1 MAKDFY
7 KVLGVDR
14 SASAADI
21 KKAYRQLS
29 KELHPDKNKGK
40 TDTEQRFKEVNEAY
54 EVLSDEKKK
63 QQYDQFGSTS
73 GPGGRGGPGAGFGGF
88 SQGDMGGF
96 ADIFE
101 NFFGGQAGG
110 GRARRDDRHGENIE
124 VQITFALLDVVVP
137 QQQTIGLE
145 RMVECVDCS
154 GKGATKD
161 SKIIKCDICDGTGQV
176 SRTQQSFFGVI
187 QQAFVCEECEGA
199 GEKPE
204 NPCKNCRGDGRVRK
218 RDEVT
223 IDIPAGVHSGQSLR
237 VRGQGNAGRRGGA
250 TGDLFVHIHVRPD
263 ARFQRDGDD
272 IRNAISIPVIDAIL
286 GTTITEETVHG
297 PVDLKIPE
305 GLQPGQV
312 LRVKG
317 KGMPIVGS
325 SRMGDHYVTIEVDVP
340 KKLSKSERVLM
351 EEWRGMQH

>member
-1 MAKDFY
+1 MKSA
-7 KVLGVDR
+7 KVL
-14 SASAADI
+14 
-21 KKAYRQLS
+21 
-29 KELHPDKNKGK
+29 
-40 TDTEQRFKEVNEAY
+40 
-54 EVLSDEKKK
+54 
-63 QQYDQFGSTS
+63 
-73 GPGGRGGPGAGFGGF
+73 
-88 SQGDMGGF
+88 
-96 ADIFE
+96 
-101 NFFGGQAGG
+101 
-110 GRARRDDRHGENIE
+110 
-124 VQITFALLDVVVP
+124 
-137 QQQTIGLE
+137 E
-145 RMVECVDCS
+145 RNQ
-154 GKGATKD
+154 
-161 SKIIKCDICDGTGQV
+161 KIRV
-176 SRTQQSFFGVI
+176 R
-187 QQAFVCEECEGA
+187 
-199 GEKPE
+199 
-204 NPCKNCRGDGRVRK
+204 RGDGRVRK

-297 PVDLKIPE
+297 PE
-305 GLQPGQV
+305 GVQPGQV